1 MDMDKLLETFA
12 EISSNLKAP
21 SLQNHIS
28 EDTDF
33 GKKIEELNMLVAEI
47 KSQQAQNALSDEN
60 LTNALQQLNSKLED
74 ITAHCEKNLMKLD
87 FLKNIKPLN

>member
-1 MDMDKLLETFA
+1 MHMDKLLETFA
-12 EISSNLKAP
+12 GISNNLRAP

-47 KSQQAQNALSDEN
+47 KSQQAQNALSDKN

-87 FLKNIKPLN
+87 FLKNIKPFN

>member
-28 EDTDF
+28 EDLGF
-33 GKKIEELNMLVAEI
+33 GEKIEELNMLVDEI

-60 LTNALQQLNSKLED
+60 LPNVLQQLNSKLEE
-74 ITAHCEKNLMKLD
+74 ISAHCDQRLKSLD
-87 FLKNIKPLN
+87 FLNNIKPFN

>member
-1 MDMDKLLETFA
+1 MHMDKLLETFA
-12 EISSNLKAP
+12 GISNNLRAP

>member
-1 MDMDKLLETFA
+1 MHMDKLLETFA
-12 EISSNLKAP
+12 GISNNLQAP

-47 KSQQAQNALSDEN
+47 ESQQAQNALSDEN

>member
-1 MDMDKLLETFA
+1 MHMDKLLETFA
-12 EISSNLKAP
+12 GISNNLRAP

-47 KSQQAQNALSDEN
+47 KSQQAQNALSDKN

-74 ITAHCEKNLMKLD
+74 ITAHCEKNLKRLD
-87 FLKNIKPLN
+87 FLKNIKPFN

>member
-1 MDMDKLLETFA
+1 MHMDKLLKTFA
-12 EISSNLKAP
+12 GISNNLQAP
-21 SLQNHIS
+21 SLQNQIS